1 MLRYIKSTIDF
12 DLFYSYSNSFEL
24 VGYSDSDWAGDMDD
38 RKSTICFVFY
48 MRDTTFV
55 WSSNKQSI
63 VTFST

>member
-1 MLRYIKSTIDF
+1 MLWYIKSTIDF

-24 VGYSDSDWAGDMDD
+24 VGYSDSDWAEDMDD

-55 WSSNKQSI
+55 
-63 VTFST
+63 

>member
-1 MLRYIKSTIDF
+1 MTHFKALKWMLWYIKSTIDF

-24 VGYSDSDWAGDMDD
+24 VGYSDSDWAEDMDD

-55 WSSNKQSI
+55 
-63 VTFST
+63 